1 MFFLP
6 SPTKGEAVGR
16 APPSTLRRAERKGRE
31 SLEAEFI
38 LGNQKFGEPPF
49 RVSTKGCANLSFQSA
64 FLGED

>member
-1 MFFLP
+1 MGP
-6 SPTKGEAVGR
+6 
-16 APPSTLRRAERKGRE
+16 APPSTLLRAELKGRD

-49 RVSTKGCANLSFQSA
+49 CVSTKGCANFSFQSA